1 MKFQFGL
8 LLPLAC
14 ALLYVFG
21 ALAVKRASVLGMGVW
36 RTGFLSN
43 WTIALLFV
51 PVWILRG
58 GALHPWLDYWQPA
71 TTALLF
77 LGGQGLM
84 FGALSTGDVSV
95 TTPVMGTK
103 VILVALFSSLLHV
116 GSVPLQW
123 WIGAMLSTA
132 AIVLLHLGEGTKR
145 RQVGRTVL
153 LAFSS
158 AASFGLGDVFLQKWV
173 PAWGPGSFF
182 PPMFLLA
189 ALFSCA
195 FVPMFSAPLAAL
207 DRKAWRWAAP
217 AAVVLALNNA
227 GVVLSIGIV
236 GSATAINIVYSLR
249 GLFSVVLVWSIG
261 HWFSSEE
268 RHLKG
273 SVLRYRLLGA
283 GLMIAAIVL
292 VLI

>member
-21 ALAVKRASVLGMGVW
+21 ALAVKRAAVLGVGVW

-43 WTIALLFV
+43 WAIAVFFV
-51 PVWILRG
+51 PVWFMSG
-58 GALHPWLDYWQPA
+58 GAPHSWADYGQPA

-77 LGGQGLM
+77 LGGQVLM
-84 FGALSTGDVSV
+84 FGALGAGDVSV

-103 VILVALFSSLLHV
+103 VILVALFSSVLHV
-116 GSVPLQW
+116 GAVPLQW
-123 WIGAMLSTA
+123 WVGAVLSTA
-132 AIVLLHLGEGTKR
+132 AIVLLHLGEGAKHR
-145 RQVGRTVL
+145 RVGRTVL
-153 LAFSS
+153 LAFCS

-173 PAWGPGSFF
+173 PAWGPGNFF

-195 FVPMFSAPLAAL
+195 FVPMFSAPLTAL
-207 DRKAWRWAAP
+207 DRRAWRWAAP

-227 GVVLSIGIV
+227 GIVLSIGLV
-236 GSATAINIVYSLR
+236 GSATAVNIVYSLR
-249 GLFSVVLVWSIG
+249 GLFSVVLVWAVG

-268 RHLKG
+268 KHLAG
-273 SVLRYRLLGA
+273 SVFRNRLIGA